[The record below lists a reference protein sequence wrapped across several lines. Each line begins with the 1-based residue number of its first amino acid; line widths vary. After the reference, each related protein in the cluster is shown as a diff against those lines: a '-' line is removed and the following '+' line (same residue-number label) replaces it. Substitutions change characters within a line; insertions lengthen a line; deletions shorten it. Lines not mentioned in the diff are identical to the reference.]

1 MLEDVFAVQDEV
13 VCTIVAILAA
23 HLRQAETE
31 RSRAKPPNGWQAYDY
46 YLQAVQASASFS
58 STLSVAY
65 IEEAQR
71 LLKQSLAIDPNYARS
86 YAALAGAY
94 VTVWNDPA
102 GEDFLNPAILEQAH
116 DLARKAVQLD
126 RNLPLAHAALGWV
139 LVYKHQHD
147 ASITAFEKAMS
158 LNPNYVDWRFGVALV
173 RAGDS
178 KRAIEVVH
186 AYMRL
191 DPFYVPFASFV
202 LGYAHYM
209 LEQYPQALS
218 LLRDYVAQVP
228 SDRGRAVLAATLAQ
242 MGHLDEART
251 EAAEA
256 VRHKPRYTIS
266 AFRRLISFK
275 YPQDDKHFFDGLRK
289 ARLPE

>member
-1 MLEDVFAVQDEV
+1 M
-13 VCTIVAILAA
+13 
-23 HLRQAETE
+23 
-31 RSRAKPPNGWQAYDY
+31 
-46 YLQAVQASASFS
+46 
-58 STLSVAY
+58 
-65 IEEAQR
+65 
-71 LLKQSLAIDPNYARS
+71 
-86 YAALAGAY
+86 
-94 VTVWNDPA
+94 
-102 GEDFLNPAILEQAH
+102 
-116 DLARKAVQLD
+116 QLD

-147 ASITAFEKAMS
+147 ASITAFEKAVS

-173 RAGDS
+173 LCGNS

-209 LEQYPQALS
+209 LEKYPQALL
-218 LLRDYVAQVP
+218 LLRDYVALVP
-228 SDRGRAVLAATLAQ
+228 SARGRAVLAATLAQ

-251 EAAEA
+251 EVAEA
-256 VRHKPRYTIS
+256 VRHKPKYTIS

-275 YPQDDKHFFDGLRK
+275 YPGRQAFL
-289 ARLPE
+289 